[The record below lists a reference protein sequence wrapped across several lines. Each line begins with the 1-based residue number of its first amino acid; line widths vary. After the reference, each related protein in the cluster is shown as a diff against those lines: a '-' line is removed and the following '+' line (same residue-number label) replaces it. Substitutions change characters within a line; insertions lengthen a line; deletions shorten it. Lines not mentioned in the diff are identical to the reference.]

1 MDPFVE
7 QLRAS
12 CAASPT
18 RAKWVFVRT
27 HGIGRTI
34 GDRLALSGTDWA
46 NLRFVTPLDIAVRM
60 GAPFLVER
68 GIDPS
73 EDGLG
78 PALVMRLL
86 LDLPAGQPGYFRALA
101 DQPSMAAALWTTIRE
116 LRMAGIGAGDL
127 SSGAFASPEKHE
139 ELVALV
145 GAYERFLTDHARGDV
160 ATVFAEALRHLD
172 WCPIQS
178 ADCWT
183 EQPNVI
189 WSPLERRLIDVM
201 PGERIIPA
209 AFDLPGATTPRRLL
223 DARIDHRVSRAPL
236 AFLRQPE
243 AAPAAS
249 THAGDGAAAAIEL
262 FQAGG
267 AEAEVEETFRRIL
280 ASGRS
285 IDEVEIICARRDY
298 AALVWEKAIRYDWP
312 VTTAEGL
319 PAAMTRPGR
328 AVLAFTEWI
337 QDDFAAG
344 RLRRL
349 LQSGDV
355 RVDVPSLTSG
365 QAARL
370 LVRAKA
376 AWGRATYATAL
387 GAEAASSRRR
397 AAREDVAADERE
409 RLEARAEQATALA
422 EWIDALIARVPP
434 VDANGRLDL
443 AGLAESVIAFLAGVA
458 ARTSALD
465 TVAASALAE
474 AIGDLRALG
483 RFDCTL
489 DRAVRFIR
497 ERVESVTVGVDRPR
511 PGHLHVSSLSHGG
524 YAGRPLVFVVG
535 LEEGQVFPAP
545 LEDAVLLDAERIH
558 IASSLPLGTDRT
570 DESVHAALDT
580 LARMSAVAGGR
591 VVLSYSC
598 RDLREGRDTYASWIL
613 LQAYRVVSGRP
624 TATYRDLHEH
634 LGTACSCVPANDADA
649 LDPSRWWLHGV
660 RRGSTQT
667 RANVLAAYPSL
678 AAGVAARAARESDR
692 FTEFDGSVPA
702 AGPVLDPCAAGRVMS
717 VTQLEDAAACPFRYF
732 LRRGLG
738 VDAIEAGER
747 DRDMWINA
755 LDRGSLLH
763 DLYAQLLRRCRDGKR
778 RATVALDADWLVE
791 RAEVALDELAATTP
805 PPSAECRARETTLFL
820 DDVRL
825 FVEGEEQLDVS
836 HTPVGVEVSFGF
848 TAADE
853 TEALAQ
859 PDPVELRLGGDLA
872 LRVVGRID
880 RIDQVGPH
888 AYEIVDYK
896 TGKYWADDWQ
906 GTFAGGSRLQH
917 ALYGLA
923 AVELLK
929 HLDPKAHV
937 QAAEYY
943 FSSAKGQQQRT
954 RIAMQPLSTIAGVLR
969 DLRAVIASGAL
980 VHAADERACKW
991 CHYAYA
997 CRSGAHTGAR
1007 LKADDPQLA
1016 VYRNLLTHD

>member
-7 QLRAS
+7 QLRTS
-12 CAASPT
+12 CVASPT
-18 RAKWVFVRT
+18 RAKWVFVRS
-27 HGIGRTI
+27 HGVGRTI

-46 NLRFVTPLDIAVRM
+46 NLRLVTPLDVAVRM

-86 LDLPAGQPGYFRALA
+86 LDLPAGHPGYFRALA
-101 DQPSMAAALWTTIRE
+101 DHPSMAAALWATIRE

-127 SSGAFASPEKHE
+127 PPDAFASPDKHE

-145 GAYERFLTDHARGDV
+145 GAYERFLNDHTRGDV
-160 ATVFAEALRHLD
+160 ATVFAEALQHLD

-189 WSPLERRLIDVM
+189 WSPLERRLIDAM
-201 PGERIIPA
+201 PGERIVPA
-209 AFDLPGATTPRRLL
+209 AFDLPGATVPRRLQ
-223 DARIDHRVSRAPL
+223 DTRIDHRASRAPL

-243 AAPAAS
+243 AAPATS
-249 THAGDGAAAAIEL
+249 TNADGAAIEL

-298 AALVWEKAIRYDWP
+298 AALVWEKAIRYNWP

-355 RVDVPSLTSG
+355 RVDVPSLTSA

-376 AWGRATYATAL
+376 AWGRATYAAAL

-397 AAREDVAADERE
+397 AARDDVPPEQRE
-409 RLEARAEQATALA
+409 AFEERAERAGALA
-422 EWIDALIARVPP
+422 EWIDALIARVPST
-434 VDANGRLDL
+434 DARGRLDL
-443 AGLAESVIAFLAGVA
+443 SGLVESVRVFLADVA
-458 ARTSALD
+458 ARASALD
-465 TVAASALAE
+465 AVAASALAE
-474 AIGDLRALG
+474 AVDELRALG

-489 DRAVRFIR
+489 DMAIRFIH

-511 PGHLHVSSLSHGG
+511 PGHLHVSSFDHGG

-545 LEDAVLLDAERIH
+545 LEDAVLLDAERTR
-558 IASSLPLGTDRT
+558 IASSLPLATDRT
-570 DESVHAALDT
+570 DETVHAAIDA
-580 LARMSAVAGGR
+580 LARVSAVAGGR

-598 RDLREGRDTYASWIL
+598 RDLRECRDTYASWIL
-613 LQAYRVVSGRP
+613 LQAHRVVSGRP

-634 LGTACSCVPANDADA
+634 LGAACSCVPTTDTGV

-660 RRGSTQT
+660 RRGGAHA
-667 RANVLAAYPSL
+667 RGDVLAAYPSL

-692 FTEFDGSVPA
+692 FTEFDGAVPA
-702 AGPVLDPCAAGRVMS
+702 AGAVLDPCAAGRVVS

-738 VDAIEAGER
+738 VEAIEAGDR
-747 DRDMWINA
+747 DRDAW
-755 LDRGSLLH
+755 LDPLLRGTLLH
-763 DLYAQLLRRCRDGKR
+763 DLYAQLLRRCRTAER
-778 RATVALDADWLVE
+778 RATIALDGDWLTARAEAALDA
-791 RAEVALDELAATTP
+791 LAITMP

-836 HTPVGVEVSFGF
+836 RSPVGVEVAFGF
-848 TAADE
+848 TTSDE
-853 TEALAQ
+853 AEPLAQ
-859 PDPVELRLGGDLA
+859 IDPVELQLGGDLA

-880 RIDQVGPH
+880 RIDRVGPH

-896 TGKYWADDWQ
+896 TGRYWADDWQ

-929 HLDPKAHV
+929 RLDPEASV
-937 QAAEYY
+937 RAAEYY

-954 RIAMQPLSTIAGVLR
+954 RIAMQPLSKIADVLR
-969 DLRAVIASGAL
+969 DLRAVIASGTL
-980 VHAADERACKW
+980 VHAADERVCKW
-991 CHYAYA
+991 CHYSYA
-997 CRSGAHTGAR
+997 CRSGAHAGAR